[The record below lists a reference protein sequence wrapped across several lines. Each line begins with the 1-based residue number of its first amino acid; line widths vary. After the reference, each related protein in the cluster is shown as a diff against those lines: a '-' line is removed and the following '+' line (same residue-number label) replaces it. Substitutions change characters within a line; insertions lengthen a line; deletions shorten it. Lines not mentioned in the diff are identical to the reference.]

1 MDGFIDQIGLKANQG
16 WLKKRVISGY
26 DKGQG
31 NVLLA
36 DGSLQ
41 QVQGNATLDQIL
53 TTSKEQSGGAAITPH
68 NLSFLNPYQDN

>member
-16 WLKKRVISGY
+16 WLKKRVMSGY

-41 QVQGNATLDQIL
+41 QVTGNATLDQIM
-53 TTSKEQSGGAAITPH
+53 TTSKEQIWRQCNPPH